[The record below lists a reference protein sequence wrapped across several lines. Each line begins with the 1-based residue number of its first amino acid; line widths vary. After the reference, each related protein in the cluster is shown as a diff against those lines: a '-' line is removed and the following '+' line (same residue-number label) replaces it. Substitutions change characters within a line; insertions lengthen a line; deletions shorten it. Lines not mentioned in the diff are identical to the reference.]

1 MKKLFVAAMLLAFA
15 IFPAAAENKL
25 EVLEIKAPKEVAPG
39 QQVAAH
45 ITLKVLEF
53 EGKPHLRPGGYY
65 NFAQSKHNGNIPRTQ
80 TTPWRLKDFKVGDIL
95 KYTAKITV
103 PENVIAGE
111 KGMIAFR
118 MSQPGAKKFIK
129 LVGSNKANFTVKAPE
144 KVDLSSPV
152 TLTDIPVA
160 CVPFTDEVIT
170 IDGKCDDPAW
180 KKAAI
185 LPVNLNSASGKKA
198 DRSAELKIT
207 ADGKYIYVAM
217 VADAPDA
224 AKLEV
229 RKFPMHD
236 SKVWLNDSLECFFV
250 PDIYL
255 NEYKHFITDMA
266 GQHFDDDNGDYHGFN
281 PVWKTASSR
290 SSNSWTIEAAIP
302 VDAITQN
309 KITAGTLWRG
319 GFFRYSERAHNNSG
333 WTAAMGSHNS
343 VSRYGYIFFGTLGDV
358 LDKQSEFIKSVND
371 KSSPELIKL
380 AKEVKALCNGSARK
394 NAGELPGVLNQLTEM
409 RKQFEKL
416 EFSERFAKSKLPL
429 IIQNVFPYSNN
440 VAPDSKLQVSAVQQS
455 FFPGE
460 VQDLAWNLTNVS
472 NKTIT
477 IHAGLFGVEADK
489 FAHNRKSRDFLLQG
503 IPGFPA
509 QMFAPAPVAA
519 FDGRCVYD
527 VLAPN
532 PAGVWRIAPQETVQI
547 YLRVQADGSSKSG
560 VGSLVIEGIDN
571 GAMTVTAL
579 PVRFDL
585 VGDTTLSQVTKPF
598 VFGWDYIP
606 EKFASQRPELVRNQY
621 KMLREYGF
629 NAVMLSGLRQFPR
642 PQADKQGKLREK
654 LDFTLLNNHLNRIG
668 KDFDY
673 IYWDLAI
680 WEKKVLRKDL
690 FGLDFYSDAYEKAFK
705 SWFKACADAL
715 QAAGVPNE
723 KVLVCPIDECS
734 DKRAERIARW
744 IKECRPESRV
754 ILDSSRT
761 DMVQVKS
768 IDRYVD
774 VWMPNIRTLHQ
785 DALQEFHE
793 FLNKKGAM
801 KLLYYYSSGGNEK
814 LKSPYTDYMLKF
826 HAAFARD
833 FSGIGFWAAGQ
844 YYGSPW
850 YRRAYERVYDTAL
863 VYTVENG
870 TIPSRRL
877 AAWHRGV
884 QDLWLLRETAL
895 RYQDNT
901 EIQAKLRKAAQSAV
915 DYPNDHQRTEALRKY
930 CRELLASAQKKMISP
945 EKNR

>member
-1 MKKLFVAAMLLAFA
+1 MKKLLVAAMLLAFA
-15 IFPAAAENKL
+15 IFPSAAENKL
-25 EVLEIKAPKEVAPG
+25 QVLEIKAPKEVAPG

-53 EGKPHLRPGGYY
+53 EGKAHLRPGGYY
-65 NFAQSKHNGNIPRTQ
+65 NFAQSKHNGNIPRTR
-80 TTPWRLKDFKVGDIL
+80 TTPWRLKDFKVGDTL
-95 KYTAKITV
+95 KYTARITV
-103 PENVIAGE
+103 PENVIPGE

-152 TLTDIPVA
+152 EVKDLPVA
-160 CVPFTDEVIT
+160 CIPFTNENIT
-170 IDGKCDDPAW
+170 IDGKCNDSAW
-180 KKAAI
+180 QKAAV
-185 LPVNLNSASGKKA
+185 LPIALNSGSGKKA
-198 DRSAELKIT
+198 DHKAEVKLIT
-207 ADGKYIYVAM
+207 DGKYIYTAM
-217 VADAPDA
+217 IADAPGA
-224 AKLEV
+224 KKLEV

-236 SKVWLNDSLECFFV
+236 SKVWNNDAMECFFV

-266 GQHFDDDNGDYHGFN
+266 GQHFDDDNGDFHGFN
-281 PVWKTASSR
+281 PVWKTASSCGE
-290 SSNSWTIEAAIP
+290 NSWVIEAAIP
-302 VDAITQN
+302 VDAITPR

-319 GFFRYSERAHNNSG
+319 GFFRYSERARNNSG
-333 WTAAMGSHNS
+333 WTATMGSHNS
-343 VSRYGYIFFGTLGDV
+343 VSRHGYLFFGTLGDV
-358 LDKQSEFIKSVND
+358 LDKQSDFIKSVNE

-380 AKEVKALCNGSARK
+380 AREVKALCNGSARK
-394 NAGELPGVLNQLTEM
+394 NIKELPETLTKLTEM
-409 RKQFEKL
+409 RNSYEKL
-416 EFSERFAKSKLPL
+416 AFAESFAKSKLPL
-429 IIQNVFPYSNN
+429 IIQNVFPYSGN
-440 VAPDSKLQVSAVQQS
+440 VAPDSTLQVAAVQQS

-489 FAHNRKSRDFLLQG
+489 FAHHRKSRDFLLQG

-509 QMFAPAPVAA
+509 KLFAPAPVAA
-519 FDGRCVYD
+519 ADGRCVYD

-532 PAGVWRIAPQETVQI
+532 PAGVWRIAPKETVQI
-547 YLRVQADGSSKSG
+547 FVRVCADGSRRKG
-560 VGSLVIEGIDN
+560 VGSLVIESIDN
-571 GAMTVTAL
+571 GAMPVTAL
-579 PVRFDL
+579 PVTFDL
-585 VGDTTLSQVTKPF
+585 VGDTTLSQANKPF

-606 EKFASQRPELVRNQY
+606 EKFAAQRPELVRNQY

-629 NAVMLSGLRQFPR
+629 NVVMLTGLRHFPR
-642 PQADKQGKLREK
+642 PKADQDGNLREK

-668 KDFDY
+668 KEFDY

-690 FGLDFYSDAYEKAFK
+690 FGLDFYSEAYGKAFK

-723 KVLVCPIDECS
+723 KVLICPIDECS

-774 VWMPNIRTLHQ
+774 VWMPHARTLQQ

-793 FLNKKGAM
+793 FLNTKGAM
-801 KLLYYYSSGGNEK
+801 KLLYYYSAGGNEK
-814 LKSPYTDYMLKF
+814 LKNPYADYTLKF

-833 FSGIGFWAAGQ
+833 FSGIGFWAGGQ

-850 YRRAYERVYDTAL
+850 YRRGYTRMNDTAL
-863 VYTVENG
+863 VYPVENS
-870 TIPSRRL
+870 TVPSRRL

-895 RYQDNT
+895 RYKDNAQ
-901 EIQAKLRKAAQSAV
+901 IQAKLRKAAQSAV
-915 DYPNDHQRTEALRKY
+915 NYPNDHQRSEALRKY
-930 CRELLASAQKKMISP
+930 CRELLAAIKK
-945 EKNR
+945 NDFAG